1 MLPPRAALRE
11 HDVSSL
17 FAAGGSSSSES
28 RAPEHCGLVMP
39 RHRDDAGLRGKPM
52 GVPAAG
58 WDGAEVARMEGEVAT
73 EREGTSRR

>member
-1 MLPPRAALRE
+1 
-11 HDVSSL
+11 
-17 FAAGGSSSSES
+17 
-28 RAPEHCGLVMP
+28 MP